1 MDRISRLVASY
12 QRFIAVPWRPDAA
25 PMQRVV
31 FCVYPAPAERRLRA
45 AVDEFAVATS
55 QAGHPWRLH
64 DLTDDFA
71 AWMRA
76 LDYADAYF
84 ADPELLESVFPLFL
98 DFIEQRFRAAMAAAC
113 ADPNAVVALLG
124 VGTLFG
130 FVKVKAVVDRLAPL
144 VHGRF
149 VILFPGS
156 YENNNYRLLDGYDG
170 WDYLATP
177 ITADSDL

>member
-1 MDRISRLVASY
+1 MDRIARLLASY
-12 QRFIAVPWRPDAA
+12 QRHIALPWRPDAA
-25 PMQRVV
+25 AMQRVV
-31 FCVYPAPAERRLRA
+31 FCVYPETTERRLRA
-45 AVDEFAVATS
+45 RIDEFALAAA

-64 DLTDDFA
+64 DLTDAFP
-71 AWMRA
+71 AWMRTQE
-76 LDYADAYF
+76 YADAYF
-84 ADPELLESVFPLFL
+84 AEPELLESIFPLFL

-113 ADPNAVVALLG
+113 ADPNVVVALLG

-144 VHGRF
+144 VRGRL

-177 ITADSDL
+177 ITADQEI